1 MRTLFYNIASL
12 IFLLTNFITVS
23 GQERPQTPIPPFPY
37 QSIEVSYVVKAD
49 TAVRLAASL
58 TIPEGKGPFPAVLI
72 IGGSGQVTRDQ
83 PFYNHKTMWV
93 LADFLTR
100 NGFATLRFDDRGA
113 GKSTAGT
120 KKQSEL
126 LEADLV
132 ADAAAG
138 FDFLRQHPSIDPS
151 KIGIIGHS
159 AGARQGVEIASQEER
174 NAYFAIMLAGAVES
188 FPHDIVA
195 HQSKLMN
202 RAAGRSA
209 TAQKAD
215 SSFMVRSI
223 YYTINEPSY
232 EKRKME
238 IRRIADEE
246 LQKISV
252 PEREVMAKGFYTRV
266 NILSSEQFHKAA
278 QVKQE
283 DWLLKIKCP
292 VLIINGD
299 LDLNVDAKIYVPK
312 MAASLKKNYNKKSN
326 LYVLHG
332 INHMLQQGKTGLSE
346 ESNEI
351 KETINPE
358 ILDIIGKWLYNLES
372 F

>member
-37 QSIEVSYVVKAD
+37 QSIEVSYVVKTD

-195 HQSKLMN
+195 HQSKLMKELLVA
-202 RAAGRSA
+202 RPQLRKSIAVLWLDRS
-209 TAQKAD
+209 
-215 SSFMVRSI
+215 
-223 YYTINEPSY
+223 TIQS
-232 EKRKME
+232 MSLHM
-238 IRRIADEE
+238 RR
-246 LQKISV
+246 
-252 PEREVMAKGFYTRV
+252 
-266 NILSSEQFHKAA
+266 
-278 QVKQE
+278 
-283 DWLLKIKCP
+283 
-292 VLIINGD
+292 
-299 LDLNVDAKIYVPK
+299 
-312 MAASLKKNYNKKSN
+312 
-326 LYVLHG
+326 
-332 INHMLQQGKTGLSE
+332 
-346 ESNEI
+346 
-351 KETINPE
+351 
-358 ILDIIGKWLYNLES
+358 GKWKSGALQMKNCRRFLFQKEK
-372 F
+372 